1 MCIRIY
7 AGNTCI
13 HRCVYVPVAT
23 LSLDMRWALRQV
35 QMNGAAVDLRHGTIE
50 LASPIECQT
59 SCRNRFAQEFETIIV
74 PGVVSIKQGQPR
86 TISVTK
92 SLISRVTTS
101 QIVQFS
107 CWVTSY
113 NWVITRL

>member
-1 MCIRIY
+1 MRIRIY

-13 HRCVYVPVAT
+13 RRCVYVSIAT
-23 LSLDMRWALRQV
+23 LILDTCWALRHVQV
-35 QMNGAAVDLRHGTIE
+35 NVAAVDLRHATIE
-50 LASPIECQT
+50 FAPPIVCQT

-92 SLISRVTTS
+92 SLTSRVTTS
-101 QIVQFS
+101 QLVQFS

-113 NWVITRL
+113 DWVITGL